1 MRLKD
6 KTDSMD
12 RQKTAGVKEERV
24 CRENY
29 FVNDLFIINVRV
41 ISETIHNVYLDKE
54 QCIFSFHYK
63 FSYS

>member
-1 MRLKD
+1 
-6 KTDSMD
+6 MD